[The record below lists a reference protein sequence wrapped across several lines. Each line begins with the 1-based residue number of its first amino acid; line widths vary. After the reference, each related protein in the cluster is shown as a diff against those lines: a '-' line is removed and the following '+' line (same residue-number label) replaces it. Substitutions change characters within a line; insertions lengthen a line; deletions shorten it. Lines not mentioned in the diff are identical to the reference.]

1 MTETQRAALAEDPK
15 EFMKK
20 CFYHEL
26 RIKEKQELIQ
36 HYREIAE
43 SITAEIKEVTTFSLT
58 PSNKIEK
65 CALEIVSI
73 EEDIEKEIAYLKA
86 DRRLVQEAINL
97 LSDTEEGNQKYLL
110 EAKYLRSAKWEDIME
125 ALDISYRWTL
135 RLHGIALQKISEQA
149 ALVTLET

>member
-1 MTETQRAALAEDPK
+1 MTEHEKAALAKDPK
-15 EFMKK
+15 LFLQK

-26 RIKEKQELIQ
+26 RIQEKQELIR
-36 HYREIAE
+36 HYREMAE

-73 EEDIEKEIAYLKA
+73 EEDIEREIERLRA
-86 DRRLVQEAINL
+86 DRQLVQEAIDL
-97 LSDTEEGNQKYLL
+97 LEDGSQKLLL
-110 EAKYLRSAKWEDIME
+110 EARYLRHVKWEEIAE
-125 ALDISYRWTL
+125 KLDISYRWTL

-149 ALVTLET
+149 ALVTINP